1 MNYKIKCYSFSEY
14 HRTDF
19 KKRNTVKQAGEWGL
33 ILGKHE
39 RSKVSLKD
47 IPNEIQ
53 IQDDLGFSFPFH
65 KLLNTQLK
73 FIVLN
78 NNYMKQ

>member
-1 MNYKIKCYSFSEY
+1 MNYWNSKNKRYSFSEY
-14 HRTDF
+14 HRTDL
-19 KKRNTVKQAGEWGL
+19 KKRNTVKQTGERGL

-53 IQDDLGFSFPFH
+53 IQDDLRFSFPFSQIVKH
-65 KLLNTQLK
+65 TTQIYCIK
-73 FIVLN
+73 
-78 NNYMKQ
+78 